1 MFPSMSMMTPIA
13 GNPMPM
19 TQATWRGEP
28 NEEMAEEP
36 MTKPR
41 KRKRSP
47 SPQVSTEEES
57 SDSEDEDPDAYYHSN
72 PKVVHKTVQEFMGK
86 TFHRCIPKRK
96 RLDLAKL
103 YPKPDLPESAAPKLD
118 HDIKGALSNEIS
130 DHNDLQL
137 AKVQATILASSAPA
151 TNFWSHLLETDL
163 TGKEDMIPASEVIKV
178 LKDTLALLGN
188 ASNYVSQARRRA
200 LIQVINKSRPK
211 LGSFLKDICK
221 DNLGNTGTELFGVE
235 VRKRI
240 TERATTIENFNKA
253 IATVDGQG
261 SSKSSGNRFLSK
273 RPSAQYG
280 SKSGGTK
287 SYFPYNQ
294 RNKSK
299 KPGNSRRNFS
309 QNQLTKKPT
318 DRK

>member
-1 MFPSMSMMTPIA
+1 MPVPWHYHENEPKSQGIVCPHPGTTKTLELVILNARPPALSQLIYNWLRHIRPFNGVYIYQVCMVIAGFQYGMFPSMSMMTLMA

-19 TQATWRGEP
+19 TQATWNGEP
-28 NEEMAEEP
+28 NEKTAKEP
-36 MTKPR
+36 KIKSR

-47 SPQVSTEEES
+47 SPQVSMEEES
-57 SDSEDEDPDAYYHSN
+57 SDSEDEDPDAYYLST

-86 TFHRCIPKRK
+86 FFYRCIPKRK

-103 YPKPDLPESAAPKLD
+103 YPKPDLPESAD
-118 HDIKGALSNEIS
+118 IS

-151 TNFWSHLLETDL
+151 TNFWSHLLETEL

-200 LIQVINKSRPK
+200 LTQMINKSRPR
-211 LGSFLKDICK
+211 LGSFLKDVCK

-235 VRKRI
+235 VRKRSQKEPQQLK
-240 TERATTIENFNKA
+240 TST
-253 IATVDGQG
+253 
-261 SSKSSGNRFLSK
+261 
-273 RPSAQYG
+273 RPWLQ
-280 SKSGGTK
+280 
-287 SYFPYNQ
+287 
-294 RNKSK
+294 
-299 KPGNSRRNFS
+299 
-309 QNQLTKKPT
+309 
-318 DRK
+318 